1 MYFDEPADVI
11 AAHDDDKALSW
22 VSGSMAVAVS
32 PLGYLAVP
40 FLGVVTAQAAKAL
53 F

>member
-11 AAHDDDKALSW
+11 APSDDAVLSW
-22 VSGSMAVAVS
+22 TGGIMAAAVS
-32 PLGYLAVP
+32 PLGYLAIP
-40 FLGVVTAQAAKAL
+40 ILAALSAQAARAL